1 MDTLIS
7 LYEGGVYLVRGTELI
22 PEKERD
28 RVKVLTG
35 READRAAAKK
45 ETIAYSILQAHNTSD
60 DTEHL
65 KFRFDSMA
73 SHDISLVRGRQ

>member
-35 READRAAAKK
+35 READRAAKKK

-60 DTEHL
+60 EMEHL

>member
-1 MDTLIS
+1 MIS
-7 LYEGGVYLVRGTELI
+7 LYECGVYLVRGTELI

-35 READRAAAKK
+35 READRAAKKK

-60 DTEHL
+60 DMEHL